1 MTLEQKIQAG
11 STPLSGKIILH
22 TAPHHDDIL
31 LGYFPYLLRNLAGN
45 QHHVLYLTSGANGVS
60 DHYLA
65 QHQGMTLEQVAQLDL
80 AIKFELKSAIRE
92 SESQKKW
99 DMVGA
104 QQVAIKN
111 LRANFYQASHLQ
123 GYAKACP
130 STSNVSDEVLTKL
143 DDFAKEGQTLPN
155 DYARVVDYLEQIQ
168 PDIIT
173 ILVDEP
179 GCGPQTH
186 HQAAELMFAA
196 IAGYKKSFE
205 QKFGTQPDLTILAY
219 RNIWSSFTL
228 EQASMI
234 IPVSQQELDQIESI
248 FAQCFLSQCNNFIMQ
263 DDGKLTNFAQQATWI
278 IKEQGKLMNFLSA
291 ESLLKEDAAQA
302 TSIFREQ
309 GKLLGGTAG
318 SIFMQKL
325 WL

>member
-11 STPLSGKIILH
+11 SVPLSGKIIVH

-65 QHQGMTLEQVAQLDL
+65 QHQGMALEQVRQLDDTM
-80 AIKFELKSAIRE
+80 KFQLKSTIRE
-92 SESQKKW
+92 SESHKKW
-99 DMVGA
+99 DVVAAGK
-104 QQVAIKN
+104 VAIKN
-111 LRANFYQASHLQ
+111 LRANFY
-123 GYAKACP
+123 P
-130 STSNVSDEVLTKL
+130 STLLTTSDLRPSTPHVSDL
-143 DDFAKEGQTLPN
+143 AG
-155 DYARVVDYLEQIQ
+155 VVDYLEQVQ

-173 ILVDEP
+173 VLVDEP

-205 QKFGTQPDLTILAY
+205 QKFGTQPDLTILGY
-219 RNIWSSFTL
+219 RNIWSNFTL

-234 IPVSQQELDQIESI
+234 IPVSVQELDQIESI

-263 DDGKLTNFAQQATWI
+263 DDGRLTNFAAQARLI
-278 IKEQGKLMNFLSA
+278 LAEQGRLVGDQVGAIFL
-291 ESLLKEDAAQA
+291 
-302 TSIFREQ
+302 
-309 GKLLGGTAG
+309 
-318 SIFMQKL
+318 QKL
-325 WL
+325 SIEQL